1 MEQREM
7 NAELI
12 SRLPVVEQVEQY
24 ILRMISSGQ
33 YQPGDKLP
41 SQKEL
46 REMLQVSLPTLRE
59 ALSALSAA
67 GYITGAQGK
76 GYFVNHRRLEVAVK
90 YPLIESDLGTHDIRN
105 VLETRIVMESMLARM
120 ASVFATDE
128 ECEKLVLYAEE
139 HQGEANARGFYELM
153 ADIAHNEMLADIE
166 RAILRVVYDTSFE
179 IFRIFGEE
187 SFRKEHEEVSQKDIA
202 EAIRSRTP
210 EQAYRRAFLHLK
222 AYTDHI
228 GVKVRYAPM
237 IEPFW
242 K

>member
-1 MEQREM
+1 MTGPERTAWE
-7 NAELI
+7 AGFVRSELY
-12 SRLPVVEQVEQY
+12 S
-24 ILRMISSGQ
+24 
-33 YQPGDKLP
+33 
-41 SQKEL
+41 
-46 REMLQVSLPTLRE
+46 
-59 ALSALSAA
+59 
-67 GYITGAQGK
+67 
-76 GYFVNHRRLEVAVK
+76 
-90 YPLIESDLGTHDIRN
+90 
-105 VLETRIVMESMLARM
+105 
-120 ASVFATDE
+120 
-128 ECEKLVLYAEE
+128 
-139 HQGEANARGFYELM
+139 RGFYELM

-166 RAILRVVYDTSFE
+166 WAILRVVCDTSFE

-202 EAIRSRTP
+202 EAIRSRMP